1 MDPIVTS
8 GIIQGGASL
17 LGMGIGGMQQAGQ
30 NRRQRDLM
38 NLQLKNQMK
47 LNQQGADLSYENWLR
62 TNYSA
67 QRAEMEKAGLNV
79 GMMYGGS
86 GQGGT
91 LTGGGGGSAAGG
103 QAAAPNNQMAM
114 LLGDLA
120 SNIAVKQAQARNLN
134 VQSDTIE
141 GKNELGG
148 LNISK
153 LKADTGNVQQDTA
166 LKAVQQTG
174 LEIQNYINDKTKE
187 LTIENAET
195 LSRKLDEELK
205 TLKRENYKGD
215 ATLKTDIAQAKAN
228 LATTYLQQKAIKA
241 GIELTEEQTRAI
253 GEELAQG
260 WEKLS
265 LTHDSNKIQFNETL
279 LKKYLGEKN
288 LELIYRGQN
297 IELGKAVS
305 NIIFGGPKTST
316 TSTTKYDK
324 QGNYAGESTTTT
336 TR

>member
-17 LGMGIGGMQQAGQ
+17 LGLGIGGLQQNAQ
-30 NRRQRDLM
+30 NRRQKNLM

-120 SNIAVKQAQARNLN
+120 AGVELKKAQARNLN
-134 VQSDTIE
+134 VDSDNKEGVEREKTYTEIDNLKQGIQNQKAQEALTRTQNDIAGLEWELRSATIDKAKE
-141 GKNELGG
+141 LVNQQVLKVQKENYILEKQGEITKVEADNIETKTKLQLSGMYLNNILTNSQNENVRANTAKTREEANVIFKDYLLRSRNTDTNQRRMLNDQTAQQLGRMLQEKG
-148 LNISK
+148 LN
-153 LKADTGNVQQDTA
+153 QQ
-166 LKAVQQTG
+166 
-174 LEIQNYINDKTKE
+174 ETKMW
-187 LTIENAET
+187 LDSFTNIMGMGVYGKGVET
-195 LSRKLDEELK
+195 
-205 TLKRENYKGD
+205 
-215 ATLKTDIAQAKAN
+215 
-228 LATTYLQQKAIKA
+228 
-241 GIELTEEQTRAI
+241 
-253 GEELAQG
+253 
-260 WEKLS
+260 
-265 LTHDSNKIQFNETL
+265 
-279 LKKYLGEKN
+279 
-288 LELIYRGQN
+288 
-297 IELGKAVS
+297 
-305 NIIFGGPKTST
+305 
-316 TSTTKYDK
+316 K
-324 QGNYAGESTTTT
+324 QGTSDRYGD
-336 TR
+336 